1 MRAIC
6 RGLDTEKTQ
15 KEIFPLGSGEAARK
29 RGRREGD
36 GVGLVGGTRRAKS
49 VRASFVMYSK
59 IVS

>member
-1 MRAIC
+1 MQRV
-6 RGLDTEKTQ
+6 RHGEDTERD
-15 KEIFPLGSGEAARK
+15 IPAGLGRGSEE